1 MHLELTPRVVSGN
14 DVLTVK
20 DLAKAFPQQDL
31 FSGVDFSIKRG
42 ERVAIIGANG
52 TGKTTILKILNGLV
66 EPDAGEIE
74 LGSKVQ
80 IGYYDQEHH
89 VLHMEKTIFEEISDE
104 YPYLTN
110 TEIRNVLAAFLFTG
124 MMYLTDQC
132 TERWGTWSCIP
143 GEADAFGSKLPDPR
157 RADQPSGYRIEGNS
171 GAGAQPLHRNG
182 SVCIPRP
189 LFY

>member
-1 MHLELTPRVVSGN
+1 M
-14 DVLTVK
+14 
-20 DLAKAFPQQDL
+20 
-31 FSGVDFSIKRG
+31 KRG

-110 TEIRNVLAAFLFTG
+110 TEIRNVLAAFLI
-124 MMYLTDQC
+124 Y
-132 TERWGTWSCIP
+132 
-143 GEADAFGSKLPDPR
+143 R
-157 RADQPSGYRIEGNS
+157 R
-171 GAGAQPLHRNG
+171 
-182 SVCIPRP
+182 
-189 LFY
+189 